1 MKKETWKLFGI
12 LLAVATV
19 LLLLWDMTIAL
30 GYLVGGLLAAVLY
43 FRNASYWGD
52 ILDMGTVSGSRY
64 GFHFLIN
71 MAIMAAPML
80 FAALYPEILNIFAV
94 AVGLMMIKITVT
106 FEVLFMRKGGA
117 HEDTV

>member
-71 MAIMAAPML
+71 MAIMAAPMV

-106 FEVLFMRKGGA
+106 FEVLLMRKGGA

>member
-1 MKKETWKLFGI
+1 MKKETWKLFVK
-12 LLAVATV
+12 LLVVVTI
-19 LLLLWDMTIAL
+19 LLLLWDITIAA
-30 GYLVGGLLAAVLY
+30 GYLVGGLLAALLY

-52 ILDMGTVSGSRY
+52 ILDMGTVSGSWY

-71 MAIMAAPML
+71 MAIMAAPMV
-80 FAALYPEILNIFAV
+80 FAALYPHILNIFAV

-106 FEVLFMRKGGA
+106 FEVLFTRKGGA

>member
-1 MKKETWKLFGI
+1 MKKETWKLFVI
-12 LLAVATV
+12 LLIVTTLV
-19 LLLLWDMTIAL
+19 FLFWDITISL
-30 GYLVGGLLAAVLY
+30 GYLVGGLLAALLY
-43 FRNASYWGD
+43 YRNASYWGD

-71 MAIMAAPML
+71 MAIMAAPMV
-80 FAALYPEILNIFAV
+80 FAALFPEILNIFAV